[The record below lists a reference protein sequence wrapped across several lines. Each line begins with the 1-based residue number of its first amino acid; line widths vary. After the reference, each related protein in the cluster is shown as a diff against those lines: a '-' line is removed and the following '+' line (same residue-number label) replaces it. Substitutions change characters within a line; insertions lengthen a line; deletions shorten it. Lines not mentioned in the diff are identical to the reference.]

1 MKPRSSVILN
11 RLLTRFRIRHIQ
23 VLVTLAELG
32 NVRRTALAIGM
43 TQPAVTLLLAEM
55 ERLIE
60 TPLFLR
66 HSRGVSPTPMALDL
80 LPLARHMLAD
90 LQSGAEM
97 VAARLHHGEGVV
109 RVGASA
115 AGVSAILAK
124 VLPGFTR
131 AHPDIQVQVE
141 ELGTPDITAR
151 VAGGTTDI
159 IFCRQPTLLPQGWR
173 FEPCAEDRFVVVC
186 GNQHPL
192 CRKRV
197 VRLQDL
203 QDATWLPNTLA
214 SAAHKRFEEL
224 VAQQSWAPR
233 SCGILTR
240 ISSLTWTLL
249 DTGPFVTLVPL
260 GVVSPWVERKLLH
273 VLPLDLDMPFE
284 PNGMLLPELA
294 QSQASEAMVRY
305 VRAFAQKQKQN
316 KAPARRAA

>member
-1 MKPRSSVILN
+1 VKPRSSVILN

-23 VLVTLAELG
+23 VLVTLAEMG
-32 NVRRTALAIGM
+32 NVRRTAVAIGM

-66 HSRGVSPTPMALDL
+66 HSRGVTPTAMALDL

-97 VAARLHHGEGVV
+97 VAARLSHGEGVV

-124 VLPGFTR
+124 VLPGFSR
-131 AHPDIQVQVE
+131 DHPDIQVQVE
-141 ELGTPDITAR
+141 ELDTPEIAAR
-151 VAGGTTDI
+151 IAGGTTDI
-159 IFCRQPTLLPQGWR
+159 IFCRQPALLPQGWHFR
-173 FEPCAEDRFVVVC
+173 ACAADRFVVVC

-192 CRKRV
+192 RRKRV

-203 QDATWLPNTLA
+203 QDVTWLPNSLA
-214 SAAHKRFEEL
+214 SAAHKRHEAL
-224 VAQQSWAPR
+224 MAQLGWNAR
-233 SCGILTR
+233 DCGILTR
-240 ISSLTWTLL
+240 TASLTWTLL
-249 DTGPFVTLVPL
+249 DSAPLVTLVPL
-260 GVVSPWVERKLLH
+260 GVVSPWVERGLLH

-284 PNGMLLPELA
+284 PTGMLLPAGA
-294 QSQASEAMVRY
+294 QNAACATMERY
-305 VRAFAQKQKQN
+305 VLGLMQPQAHTG
-316 KAPARRAA
+316 PVT